1 MAKMSTD
8 RNEPILAPGARSSRR
23 HRPSGG
29 LALLIVLGLYGTSMA
44 GPAAGADLISV
55 GIRGVSGNGA
65 SSGVAMN
72 SDGSVVA
79 FYSDATDLVPG
90 DTNERRDV
98 FVRDANAT
106 PPTERVSVSSSG
118 TQANGNSQGMGMAP
132 ALSDNGQIVAFYSD
146 ANNLV
151 ENDLNSAADVFV
163 RDREAGNTELIS
175 MNLSGTSG
183 NGPSR
188 FPSMSADGQ
197 LVAFQSAASDLVPDD
212 TNGAMDIFVRDRQ
225 SGTTERVCG
234 VQPNASS
241 SSPAISAD
249 GNFVAFVSAATNLV
263 STQLNGKKN
272 VFVCDRTTGTIEL
285 ISVNTAG
292 VPGNGDSLVP
302 AISGDGNIVAFKSEA
317 DNLVPHDNN
326 GVVDVFARDR
336 AAGTTER
343 VSVSFNGGDANDGSF
358 LPVVSRDGRFVVFGS
373 AATNLV
379 LHDFNNAS
387 HVFIRD
393 RQTGVTLLVDVAS
406 DGSLANAGTPDVAPA
421 ISADGNHIGF
431 VSFASNLAPNDKNGQ
446 ADVFTTANPF
456 ALTPTVT
463 PTRTA
468 TATITPTPIACIG
481 TQDCPSG
488 KVCFNNFCVV
498 PTSTP
503 TPVPCINNSD
513 CPAGLVCLGR
523 ICQPPVS
530 PTPTTTPTPIPT
542 CSQTSDCDKTC
553 STAADCHEGQDC
565 VSLKCSPAD
574 RCVDGV
580 CAPTRQCG
588 ASSGTTCIATRE
600 TCLND
605 TCECG
610 GDCNLDGFVFADE
623 IAKMICILS
632 GSEQC
637 PLSECEA
644 GDFDRNGH
652 IMGNEVCQA
661 VTNLGT
667 GCPLGI
673 PNAAAAHPAIQSTEP
688 RTLSLTGPPAP
699 VFRGQTIT
707 IQVNLSGPVGVA
719 DVATAQLDMLFDP
732 LVLSLTDPATACTV
746 NSRLIA
752 TDASFNFAPRRPD
765 TPTNEERLRTFVAQL
780 AVCAQPE
787 LPFNSDSAFSAGAV
801 LTCSFRVNP
810 TAPLGQSMVAGERTN
825 LGDIHGNEIPS
836 IATSTDIMVVQQP
849 CGEGSVCE
857 DGLLCRNGVC
867 EPPCTGDS
875 QCLDGD
881 VCRTGACVP
890 KCTVDSECSNGQVCR
905 NSFCVPTCTQDSECS
920 GLELVCKNGACV
932 PPCTTFADCPV
943 GSSCVD
949 GGCETTKCNI
959 STDCRP
965 DLRQA
970 CVGNACLCAGDCNGD
985 SEITS
990 QDIIIMNNILR
1001 GTAPLSQCLAFD
1013 PAGAGEVG
1021 SQDILLVLKNL
1032 REGCP

>member
-23 HRPSGG
+23 HRPSGR

-44 GPAAGADLISV
+44 GPAAGTDLISV
-55 GIRGVSGNGA
+55 GIRGVSGNDA
-65 SSGVAMN
+65 SSGVAMS

-79 FYSDATDLVPG
+79 FYSDATDLVRG

-106 PPTERVSVSSSG
+106 PPTERVSVSGSG
-118 TQANGNSQGMGMAP
+118 AQANGNSQGMGMAP

-146 ANNLV
+146 ASNLV
-151 ENDLNSAADVFV
+151 ADDNNAAADVFV

-188 FPSMSADGQ
+188 FPSMSADGRW
-197 LVAFQSAASDLVPDD
+197 VAFQSAASDLVPDD

-234 VQPNASS
+234 VQPNAGS

-263 STQLNGKKN
+263 PTQLNGKKN
-272 VFVCDRTTGTIEL
+272 VFVCNRTTSTIEL

-373 AATNLV
+373 AATNLA
-379 LHDFNNAS
+379 LHDSNNSS

-393 RQTGVTLLVDVAS
+393 RQTGVTLLVDRAS
-406 DGSLANAGTPDVAPA
+406 DGSLANAGTPDVAAA
-421 ISADGNHIGF
+421 ISADGNHLGF
-431 VSFASNLAPNDKNGQ
+431 VSFASNLALNDRNEQ
-446 ADVFTTANPF
+446 ADVFTTTNPF
-456 ALTPTVT
+456 LCPGGICPTPTPTVT
-463 PTRTA
+463 PTPTA
-468 TATITPTPIACIG
+468 TATFTPTPTPTPMCIG
-481 TQDCPSG
+481 TQDCPKTQFCFD
-488 KVCFNNFCVV
+488 KVCRDPF
-498 PTSTP
+498 
-503 TPVPCINNSD
+503 PCP
-513 CPAGLVCLGR
+513 CPAGLVCLVDQL
-523 ICQPPVS
+523 CHPPVS
-530 PTPTTTPTPIPT
+530 PPPIPT
-542 CSQTSDCDKTC
+542 CTQTSDCEKTC

-565 VSLKCSPAD
+565 VSGKCIPAD

-588 ASSGTTCIATRE
+588 TCIATRE

-632 GSEQC
+632 GSDQC

-644 GDFDRNGH
+644 GDFDRDGH
-652 IMGNEVCQA
+652 IKGNEVCQA
-661 VTNLGT
+661 VNNLGI

-673 PNAAAAHPAIQSTEP
+673 PDAAAAHAAIQSTEP

-707 IQVNLSGPVGVA
+707 IQVELSGAEGVA
-719 DVATAQLDMLFDP
+719 DVATAQLDMLFDTR
-732 LVLSLTDPATACTV
+732 VLSLTDPTTACTV

-752 TDASFNFAPRRPD
+752 TDASFKFLPRRPD
-765 TPTNEERLRTFVAQL
+765 TPNNEERLRTFVAQL

-787 LPFNSDSAFSAGAV
+787 LPFNGDSAFSAGAV
-801 LTCSFRVNP
+801 LTCSFRVKP
-810 TAPLGQSMVAGERTN
+810 TAPLGKSTVTGERTN
-825 LGDIHGNEIPS
+825 LGDIHGIEIPS
-836 IATSTDIMVVQQP
+836 NATSTDITVVP
-849 CGEGSVCE
+849 CGPDSVCG
-857 DGLLCRNGVC
+857 DGLLCRDGVC
-867 EPPCTGDS
+867 GCDTSADCHENEQCRDRQCIPIQRCTGPN
-875 QCLDGD
+875 QCTGGNRETCVAA
-881 VCRTGACVP
+881 VCECV
-890 KCTVDSECSNGQVCR
+890 
-905 NSFCVPTCTQDSECS
+905 
-920 GLELVCKNGACV
+920 
-932 PPCTTFADCPV
+932 
-943 GSSCVD
+943 
-949 GGCETTKCNI
+949 
-959 STDCRP
+959 
-965 DLRQA
+965 
-970 CVGNACLCAGDCNGD
+970 GDCNLDGNVFVN
-985 SEITS
+985 EITLERRIALDQLPMS
-990 QDIIIMNNILR
+990 
-1001 GTAPLSQCLAFD
+1001 AC
-1013 PAGAGEVG
+1013 PAA
-1021 SQDILLVLKNL
+1021 DANL
-1032 REGCP
+1032 DGQVFVNEITLGRLNAVHGCPLGLPPQ